1 MIEFCRR
8 MRALRIER
16 GETQVQAAQDIGI
29 TDQQY
34 QRFEAGKQKPG
45 LDVLIAIADH
55 FGVSI
60 DYLTGRTENR
70 AVNQ

>member
-29 TDQQY
+29 TDRQY
-34 QRFEAGKQKPG
+34 QRFEAGKQTPG
-45 LDVLIAIADH
+45 FDVLIAIADPL
-55 FGVSI
+55 GVSI

>member
-29 TDQQY
+29 TDRQY
-34 QRFEAGKQKPG
+34 QRFEARKQKPG

>member
-29 TDQQY
+29 TDRQY

>member
-29 TDQQY
+29 TDRQY
-34 QRFEAGKQKPG
+34 QRFEAGQQKPG
-45 LDVLIAIADH
+45 FDVLIAIADH

>member
-16 GETQVQAAQDIGI
+16 GETQVQAAQYIGI
-29 TDQQY
+29 TDRQY

-45 LDVLIAIADH
+45 FDVLIAIADH

>member
-29 TDQQY
+29 TDRQY
-34 QRFEAGKQKPG
+34 QRFEAGKQKPSF
-45 LDVLIAIADH
+45 DVLIAIADH